1 VASNEREKIIMDK
14 EIRQRRARVI
24 AVGNQ
29 KGGVGKST
37 LTVHLAGGLGRMGRQ
52 CLIWDLDMNR
62 GSSVQLGIP
71 KEMPVLGSYEVLLG
85 EEDPVEVVIGN
96 GDIEGIE
103 LPENVSL
110 IAARRNLENIDM
122 VLNSKHVFGNAKDVL
137 RPLVDKLRGDYDYI
151 FLDTAPNLTIPT
163 VAAYKAAD
171 YFLLS
176 AIPEPLAIEG
186 LSAAL
191 EDIATVKKQGN
202 SSLRLIGVVLSAI
215 KGRSTRLQR
224 ELIGYVEEQ
233 FGAASDP
240 FARSYKTHITE
251 TTYVCEC
258 QKYGKTMFQLFPDH
272 KVTEE
277 YRQLVRE
284 LEVRLDAIEG
294 VERNAPVSPQAQG
307 EVVNG

>member
-1 VASNEREKIIMDK
+1 MDTNIAK
-14 EIRQRRARVI
+14 RRARVI

-37 LTVHLAGGLGRMGRQ
+37 LAVHLAAGLGEMGRQ

-62 GSSVQLGIP
+62 GASVQLGIP
-71 KEMPVLGSYEVLLG
+71 KEMPVLGSYEVLIG
-85 EEDPVEVVIGN
+85 EEDPIEVVVST
-96 GDIEGIE
+96 GDVEGLE
-103 LPENVSL
+103 LPPNVSL

-122 VLNSKHVFGNAKDVL
+122 ALNSKHVFGNPKDVL
-137 RPLVDKLRGDYDYI
+137 RPLVDQLRGHYDYI

-191 EDIATVKKQGN
+191 EDIGTVKKQGN
-202 SSLRLIGVVLSAI
+202 ASLRLIGVVLSAI

-224 ELIGYVEEQ
+224 ELIGYVEQQ
-233 FGAASDP
+233 FDAASDP
-240 FARSYKTHITE
+240 SAWSYKTRITE

-258 QKYGKTMFQLFPDH
+258 QQYGKTMFQLFSDH

-284 LEVRLDAIEG
+284 LEARLDALEG
-294 VERNAPVSPQAQG
+294 VEREAPVHVHAVGDGING
-307 EVVNG
+307 EVRSA